1 MARRAGQPTSRSRL
15 LAMLLRKLRI
25 VAGLSNAEVA
35 KAIGVSSSTLSR
47 VETAEVGIY
56 PDKLEKLLDLYKVSG
71 SRRVRL
77 LDIARDAEKRVWLQ
91 MHSDTALPED
101 WQAWTELE
109 AGATEVFNY
118 ETLLIPGLLQIPEYA
133 RAIIRSTTSD
143 LSDDE
148 VDKLTT
154 SRMARQA
161 LLSRTQP
168 LRLHAMIEEGVLRR
182 PFGSADAWWR
192 QLQHLISCA
201 AHPNILIQ
209 VVPTDSGPHSGLN
222 GPFVILDYGDD
233 TRLVHLENKTVN
245 LFIDEEDQIKEYA
258 RTWAE
263 MQELAY
269 NAEKS
274 VKLISVIATQVDR
287 KN

>member
-1 MARRAGQPTSRSRL
+1 
-15 LAMLLRKLRI
+15 MLLRKLRI